1 MINVIEA
8 SFEEYF
14 KKLIEQAQND
24 KISTSFSKKLSEYW
38 ALIDNILVNEIK
50 LTKTLGL
57 LVRINRILI
66 LSHFRI
72 QVSWLLNIL
81 QKNI

>member
-14 KKLIEQAQND
+14 EKLIEQAQND

-57 LVRINRILI
+57 LVTRI
-66 LSHFRI
+66 
-72 QVSWLLNIL
+72 
-81 QKNI
+81 